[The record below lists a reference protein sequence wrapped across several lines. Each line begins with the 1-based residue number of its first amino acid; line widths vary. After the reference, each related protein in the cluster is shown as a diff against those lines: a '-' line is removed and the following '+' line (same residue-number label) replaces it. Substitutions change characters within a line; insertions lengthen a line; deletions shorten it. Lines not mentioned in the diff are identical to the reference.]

1 MIPALVSQIAV
12 APIDHHL
19 TLQPRHHEYQDIFVT
34 SLRHHPQIEEV
45 TPEYEVFL
53 TGSIDTVFS
62 IWDVVLQVLV

>member
-1 MIPALVSQIAV
+1 MIPARVSQIAV

-19 TLQPRHHEYQDIFVT
+19 MFQPQHHKYQDIFVT
-34 SLRHHPQIEEV
+34 SFRRHPQIEEV

-53 TGSIDTVFS
+53 AGSIDTAFS